1 MNYLKKKFYLFFI
14 LTLISFLIIIFIIL
28 PPSTKSN
35 IHNAYNNN
43 FKIITHPFRLIY
55 DKKYNYNHK
64 NYKLNIIKR
73 EKLEN
78 NQTVTVNKYELEDD
92 IISGAHVLNLNIFD
106 TEFLSIDDNKYI
118 PSNMPYID
126 FLDNETILMHY
137 SIGNFALFNHSE
149 NSFKKIQ
156 SNYCSIIKKH
166 SFNDCIN
173 ETEFGIRDIFLDDN
187 NKLYVSS
194 YFSSKNN
201 STCKGLM
208 VFESEPIDINNP
220 IIFKLFYKT
229 PSCIKEPNPDPSGGR
244 IQRIDEN
251 NILLSIGDFQPSHTD
266 ILKKNEQAY
275 KNNHVSQ
282 DPNSHFGKTILIDN
296 QGTSSIYSLGNRNPQ
311 GLYIKGEYV
320 IGSEHG
326 PNGGDEINILYQGRN
341 YGWPVVSY
349 GFAYNEDIEMSKS
362 HEYPYE
368 EPIYYFSPSIGI
380 SEIIVY
386 NNDYFKRWTNKT
398 LVASLV
404 SNSLYIVNIDYE
416 NKHANNMDK
425 IFLGDITIKDS
436 FKSLDFR
443 IRDMKVSNDGK
454 IWLITDDNYIGYIE
468 KSKNDFKGP

>member
-1 MNYLKKKFYLFFI
+1 MTN
-14 LTLISFLIIIFIIL
+14 TL
-28 PPSTKSN
+28 PE
-35 IHNAYNNN
+35 
-43 FKIITHPFRLIY
+43 KITNETLG
-55 DKKYNYNHK
+55 
-64 NYKLNIIKR
+64 
-73 EKLEN
+73 
-78 NQTVTVNKYELEDD
+78 Q
-92 IISGAHVLNLNIFD
+92 
-106 TEFLSIDDNKYI
+106 KYI
-118 PSNMPYID
+118 QD
-126 FLDNETILMHY
+126 
-137 SIGNFALFNHSE
+137 
-149 NSFKKIQ
+149 SFKKA
-156 SNYCSIIKKH
+156 H
-166 SFNDCIN
+166 FNN
-173 ETEFGIRDIFLDDN
+173 R
-187 NKLYVSS
+187 
-194 YFSSKNN
+194 
-201 STCKGLM
+201 
-208 VFESEPIDINNP
+208 
-220 IIFKLFYKT
+220 
-229 PSCIKEPNPDPSGGR
+229 
-244 IQRIDEN
+244 
-251 NILLSIGDFQPSHTD
+251 
-266 ILKKNEQAY
+266 
-275 KNNHVSQ
+275 
-282 DPNSHFGKTILIDN
+282 
-296 QGTSSIYSLGNRNPQ
+296 GTVTL
-311 GLYIKGEYV
+311 GEYV